1 MTRIDRYIFRQ
12 LLLGLVAVAVGLV
25 SLVWVTQSLR
35 FIELVLDR
43 GLSLWVF
50 LELTGLLLPSFFA
63 IILPVTTFVVVLF
76 SYVRLSSDRELMVMR
91 ATGLSPWQLARP
103 ALWVAG
109 IAMAAGYALTLWLV
123 PLSQASFREW
133 QFEIRDQMAGL
144 LLQEGVFSNV
154 AGDFTFYARARDR
167 DGTLRGILVHDMR
180 DREAPV
186 TILAEQGRLTN
197 SPTGPRVTLINGQ
210 RQQIERVDGQPR
222 LNTLSFAEN
231 TVELARGGR
240 NDARRNRTT
249 QEASLRELLDP
260 PEDAS
265 PREQLR
271 GFVEAYQRL
280 SGPVQAMSLALV
292 ALAVAL
298 TGPFRRHGGGAQIM
312 VGAALAVGIVAGGLL
327 AASAATRDAALLP
340 LIWVHALLPGVVAA
354 WVLHGMPGVPRARPA
369 AP

>member
-1 MTRIDRYIFRQ
+1 VTRIDRYIFRQ
-12 LLLGLVAVAVGLV
+12 LLIGLVAVAVGLV

-43 GLSLWVF
+43 GLSFMVF

-109 IAMAAGYALTLWLV
+109 IASLIGYGLTLWLV
-123 PLSQASFREW
+123 PLSQVSFREW

-210 RQQIERVDGQPR
+210 RQQVEIVAGQPR
-222 LNTLSFAEN
+222 LNVLSFAEN
-231 TVELARGGR
+231 TVELARGNRG
-240 NDARRNRTT
+240 DARRNRTV
-249 QEASLRELLDP
+249 QEAPLHELLDP
-260 PEDAS
+260 AADTPE
-265 PREQLR
+265 RERLR

-280 SGPVQAMSLALV
+280 SGPLQSISLALV

-298 TGPFRRHGGGAQIM
+298 TGSFRRHGGGGQIM
-312 VGAALAVGIVAGGLL
+312 LGAAVGVAIVAGGLVV
-327 AASAATRDAALLP
+327 ASAASRDAALLP
-340 LIWVHALLPGVVAA
+340 LIWVHALLPGVLAA
-354 WVLHGMPGVPRARPA
+354 WVLAGAPGLPRARPA
-369 AP
+369 PP